1 MEKSWEKFGLKE
13 SEWLESM
20 YQGIVALI
28 DVTKLG
34 DSLGHGISYTD
45 FTKRI
50 VAVHFQPHSQMLD
63 QLLYDISSHEVAAN
77 RPMLSVLVRH
87 KDGDLRPGSGFY
99 IAGMRLKRKEPTE
112 DDETF
117 WIRELNA
124 VYAFWSGQA

>member
-1 MEKSWEKFGLKE
+1 MEKSREQFGLKE

-28 DVTKLG
+28 DIAKLG
-34 DSLGHGISYTD
+34 GDGISYTD

-50 VAVHFQPHSQMLD
+50 TAFQFQPHSQMLD

-87 KDGDLRPGSGFY
+87 KEGDLRPGSGFY
-99 IAGMRLKRKEPTE
+99 VAGIRLKRKKPSE
-112 DDETF
+112 DNETF
-117 WIRELNA
+117 RIRELKA
-124 VYAFWSGQA
+124 VRSFWSGHMKA